1 MAIKG
6 RNTLYYIFQK
16 KVLNSE
22 TYAGYKLNYEEVSR
36 DTRTVGTVQIKQGID
51 SVPSVTMSIPIDA
64 LPKNDKGL
72 PVTNLNNY
80 RVLLRI
86 MVQGKPKYGLACIVD
101 NINIHYDTGVV
112 DLAMSHR
119 MAEMRQ
125 WLMPANLV
133 VKKMTLGHCVENVA
147 KLSFPDDFVKNEQ
160 VLRQIDYITNLTVD
174 RDYPILPIGTAT
186 KHVQADY
193 NALTDAEKLYVP
205 QEIPVTVEMD
215 AYAYNTELEMTFSAT
230 NKLEALAEILKNTKD
245 IHFIGTIS
253 GHEMWYEPT
262 NGNFGDGVKI
272 SNFEDPCDYSIIVA
286 QQNMNPVLEDCDL
299 IPSPDVQIITMLGD
313 PEVSTTLTNH
323 FNRAAV
329 FCGDVGEGVLHLTL
343 KEIYENKEEL
353 EDPLFPVEKYDFN
366 VNLQPEAAYDN
377 TTHKKINNEKI
388 YENMDIPVMANNENR
403 EYYVTDIEQ
412 LADDN
417 GTVYHTVY
425 NFSDLYPIP
434 DLEYTDENGK
444 QIELE
449 ITDSDRVEITKRAY
463 WRAIRYLKSQ
473 RPQKVYTFNT
483 AALPATDMV
492 GKKVRFRYQKHTT
505 VVDECGNPKET
516 VVADI
521 DECFYI
527 TERIITFDEVL
538 NETGTITLD
547 KELRPNTNEEIA
559 VELSK
564 KGAAKDSEGGEL
576 GELYPDYGDSS
587 WNADM
592 SPAHVNVTAPIT
604 PKAPDTGIPKND
616 D

>member
-86 MVQGKPKYGLACIVD
+86 MEQGKPKYGLACIVD
-101 NINIHYDTGVV
+101 NINIHYETGVV

-174 RDYPILPIGTAT
+174 KDYPILPIGTAT

-299 IPSPDVQIITMLGD
+299 IPSPDVQVVTMLDD
-313 PEVSTTLTNH
+313 PEVSMDLANH

-444 QIELE
+444 QVELE
-449 ITDSDRVEITKRAY
+449 ITDSDRIEITKRAY

-505 VVDECGNPKET
+505 IVDECGNPNET

-576 GELYPDYGDSS
+576 GELYPEYGDSS
-587 WNADM
+587 WSQSMKPDHIEA
-592 SPAHVNVTAPIT
+592 SIPFLPLV
-604 PKAPDTGIPKND
+604 PDTSEPK
-616 D
+616 